1 MKTIIRAPLLSVSGY
16 GVHSRQVY
24 SFLEES
30 KSFDL
35 CSQVVN
41 WGNTSWL
48 INPDFESGQVGRIM
62 ATSNPAPEVS
72 KLSVQV
78 QLPDEWDPSLAGI
91 NVGVS
96 AVIETDK
103 CNPEWVEACNKM
115 DAVIV
120 PSRHAELSLRRSGTL
135 TCPTYVVPEWYH
147 TQIESSDFDEAILN
161 KEFETEFNFLIV
173 SQITGNHP
181 ETDRKNLFYTIKWFC
196 ETFQD
201 DPTVGLII
209 KTNHGRG
216 TRIDRGITRK
226 LIGSL
231 LNEVRIG
238 QFPRVN
244 LLHGNLNPSEI
255 ASLYKHK
262 STKALISLTRG
273 EGFGLPILEAAA
285 SNLPVITTSWSAHT
299 EFLALGKYVGIDYN
313 LVDVPEMKID
323 GRIFVNETRWANP
336 SEIDFKKK
344 IKKFRQKH
352 TIPKQWAND
361 LGIKIREEY
370 SKNAIMKKY
379 ESVFKE
385 IIENA

>member
-62 ATSNPAPEVS
+62 STSSPAPPAS
-72 KLSVQV
+72 RLSVQV
-78 QLPDEWDPSLAGI
+78 QLPDEWDPELADI

-103 CNPEWVEACNKM
+103 CNPEWIEACNKM

-120 PSRHAELSLRRSGTL
+120 PSKHAELSLRRSGTL

-147 TQIESSDFDEAILN
+147 TQIESADFDEAILN

-181 ETDRKNLFYTIKWFC
+181 ETDRKNLFYTIRWFC

-201 DPTVGLII
+201 DPAVGLII

-216 TRIDRGITRK
+216 TRIDRRITKK
-226 LIGSL
+226 LIESL

-262 STKALISLTRG
+262 STKALISLT
-273 EGFGLPILEAAA
+273 
-285 SNLPVITTSWSAHT
+285 TSWSAHT
-299 EFLALGKYVGIDYN
+299 EFLSLGKYVGIDYN

-323 GRIFVNETRWANP
+323 GRIFVNETRWADP

-352 TIPKQWAND
+352 TIPKQWANE
-361 LGIKIREEY
+361 LGVKIREEY
-370 SKNAIMKKY
+370 SKNTIMKKY